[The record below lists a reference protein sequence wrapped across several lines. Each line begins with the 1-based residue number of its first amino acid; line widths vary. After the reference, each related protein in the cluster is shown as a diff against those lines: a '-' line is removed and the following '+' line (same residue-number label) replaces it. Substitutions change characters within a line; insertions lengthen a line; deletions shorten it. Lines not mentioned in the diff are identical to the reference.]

1 MQPCCFV
8 YIVLYSQTINMLEL
22 EYDDGWDKELVPGG
36 KGSKYKALDKE
47 LIDKGLVIY
56 YDGNT
61 YIFLTGSN
69 VWATFVSSEAQTQIC
84 AIVGSDNVSVNYLPA
99 SEPFIDY
106 LESHANRISAIPV
119 SICVGTRRKVLSLD
133 DDVITLKDCDPIVSI
148 MEGVGI
154 DDRVNTFCNMPCKIP
169 QLPKMWKNE
178 GPGRL
183 ERYMLPLF
191 SDHRELLTFKWIMGG
206 IPLDPAMPSKFLM
219 LYGDGG
225 TGKSTILR
233 IIRALF
239 KGCCSTIPNGT
250 FTSFNS
256 DIPLKTA
263 QIIASNRIVTSG
275 ELDLEKKKLNLHTI
289 KEMTGHDSI
298 AVPPVTVTTRC
309 TLVAATNFL
318 PNPEVQVEWCTSQIA
333 RRMVVLPFSVN
344 AEEIPKVQRPDT
356 MEDVIEFLLSCIYTR
371 LTMPDMPMSS
381 RSILYTILGTSY
393 NKICGMIEEVEEPTM
408 QEVLDVNMMIENS
421 IGLPS
426 NTLGKLALL
435 ITNYNVVTYHG
446 LSFINFIRIKQYV
459 Q

>member
-1 MQPCCFV
+1 MQPCCFMHCI
-8 YIVLYSQTINMLEL
+8 YHWCISSMLEL
-22 EYDDGWDKELVPGG
+22 EYDEGWDKELVPGG

-47 LIDKGLVIY
+47 LVDKGLVVY

-69 VWATFVSSEAQTQIC
+69 VWATFVSSEAQTEIC

-119 SICVGTRRKVLSLD
+119 SICVGTRRKVVSID
-133 DDVITLKDCDPIVSI
+133 ENTMTFRDCDPIVSI
-148 MEGVGI
+148 MDGTGI
-154 DDRVNTFCNMPCKIP
+154 DDRVSTFCNMPCKFP
-169 QLPKMWKNE
+169 ELPRRWRYD

-225 TGKSTILR
+225 TGKSTILK

-250 FTSFNS
+250 FTSMNS

-263 QIIASNRIVTSG
+263 QIVASNRVVTSG
-275 ELDLEKKKLNLHTI
+275 ELDLEKKKLNLHAV

-298 AVPPVTVTTRC
+298 SVPPVTVTTRC
-309 TLVAATNFL
+309 TLVAASNFL
-318 PNPEVQVEWCTSQIA
+318 PNPEIQTEWCTSQIA
-333 RRMVVLPFSVN
+333 RRMIVLPFSVN
-344 AEEIPKVQRPDT
+344 AEEIPKIQRPDT
-356 MEDVIEFLLSCIYTR
+356 TEDVIEFLLSCIHIR

-393 NKICGMIEEVEEPTM
+393 NKINNMIEEVEEPSM

-421 IGLPS
+421 IGLES
-426 NTLGKLALL
+426 HTLGRLALL
-435 ITNYNVVTYHG
+435 ITNYNVITYHG
-446 LSFINFIRIKQYV
+446 LSFINFIRMRQYI
-459 Q
+459 